1 MRQKA
6 LSGLIEKEASLRL
19 FNAATS
25 ERDKARL
32 NCVSREGSGDWLTAL
47 PSKALGLH
55 LRMSEF
61 ILAVRYRLG
70 LPIFLQEGNCPMN
83 RCRGFGDKYG
93 DHAISCAINGER
105 IAKHNHVRDAIFAAA
120 SQAALGPRKEPAG
133 LLPGSDD
140 RPADVLLPFW
150 ANGKDAALDI
160 SVVNPLQ
167 QELVRKVARDG
178 ESGVQH
184 SFNIKMGKYSDRCEA
199 EGIEFIP
206 LIVDTFGGWHKES
219 LEVVSKLGRQVSRQT
234 GKEEEEIVRQL
245 RQRVAILLVR
255 DNVNMFD
262 SRTPSFPQ
270 AFIDADV
277 DNND

>member
-1 MRQKA
+1 
-6 LSGLIEKEASLRL
+6 
-19 FNAATS
+19 
-25 ERDKARL
+25 
-32 NCVSREGSGDWLTAL
+32 
-47 PSKALGLH
+47 
-55 LRMSEF
+55 
-61 ILAVRYRLG
+61 
-70 LPIFLQEGNCPMN
+70 MN

-184 SFNIKMGKYSDRCEA
+184 SFNIRMGKYSDRCA
-199 EGIEFIP
+199 GSSGIKNFQSWDFAKSRTGNPGIENSWSRWC
-206 LIVDTFGGWHKES
+206 LHTGRCTF
-219 LEVVSKLGRQVSRQT
+219 
-234 GKEEEEIVRQL
+234 
-245 RQRVAILLVR
+245 
-255 DNVNMFD
+255 
-262 SRTPSFPQ
+262 PS
-270 AFIDADV
+270 
-277 DNND
+277 

>member
-1 MRQKA
+1 M
-6 LSGLIEKEASLRL
+6 
-19 FNAATS
+19 
-25 ERDKARL
+25 
-32 NCVSREGSGDWLTAL
+32 SREGSGDWLTAL

-83 RCRGFGDKYG
+83 RCQGFGDKYG

-150 ANGKDAALDI
+150 ANGKDAALDV

-167 QELVRKVARDG
+167 QQLVGQVAREG
-178 ESGVQH
+178 EKGVQH
-184 SFNIKMGKYSDRCEA
+184 AFNIKVGKYSERCEA
-199 EGIEFIP
+199 EGIVFIP
-206 LIVDTFGGWHKES
+206 LVVDTFGGWHKDS
-219 LEVVSKLGRQVSRQT
+219 LEVITKLGRQVSRQT
-234 GKEEEEIVRQL
+234 GKEEDEIVRQL
-245 RQRVAILLVR
+245 RQRMAILLVR
-255 DNVNMFD
+255 DNVNMFNP
-262 SRTPSFPQ
+262 RTPSYPQ
-270 AFIDADV
+270 AVIDADMDINV
-277 DNND
+277 